1 MGEAQEQKE
10 EELGTTRDIH
20 RSHSTK
26 TFAVKLKTNEN
37 EDEFAYDYSVR
48 PFGDALALIEC
59 LDELTAPHDMNE
71 CLGYVVDVIF
81 RTAQTYRKFNIRK
94 QTKLERCH
102 LDLSSLVTEN
112 DDDDDNDKT

>member
-71 CLGYVVDVIF
+71 CLGFVVDVIF
-81 RTAQTYRKFNIRK
+81 RSAQTNRKFNIRQ
-94 QTKLERCH
+94 QTKLKRMH
-102 LDLSSLVTEN
+102 LDLSALTRNSN
-112 DDDDDNDKT
+112 DAE